1 MQIVRFRSWMFPLAM
16 LVLLIVLAACT
27 EKSEKPAPPP
37 PARPAAVEIPTKT
50 LLTQSVPLQRVELTT
65 EALTVWRQFAPGK
78 PTLLLLSARP
88 MLTPAPE
95 SLRKEIATWVQ
106 TANRE
111 EIVQRSAPEVA
122 KLLLLLDSTV
132 DAALRAD
139 WLREVAWVIP
149 GRESGQEYSVESLRT
164 KLVAKGQVSREEAE
178 TIRGGEGHF
187 KGTLR
192 GVPFS
197 AALWPQL
204 PALSGPTIVHID
216 LSFIAQ
222 LYKNE
227 VATPILPL
235 IVSTLKSLR
244 EQKIPVVAVTFSYGN
259 LENRIALDVRYQGE
273 IFAYL
278 VENPDKLEQPLLI
291 NWQRQGDILYLN
303 DLYQKDR
310 AWAVAEEMGRTD
322 PQSAAVKYT
331 LYRSAVA
338 RRQGKAALGY
348 LSEAVQLDKIY
359 ALEYLELSRM
369 ALSRKR
375 PDQGLRMLEL
385 AAAVF
390 PWNTQIKI
398 EWARLAALQ
407 GDRATALR
415 LHNELQ
421 LLPWETVYYPQMAN
435 RLAGLY
441 KEIESG
447 AVPPA
452 AVPPHP

>member
-16 LVLLIVLAACT
+16 LALLLVLAACT
-27 EKSEKPAPPP
+27 EKSEKTAPPA
-37 PARPAAVEIPTKT
+37 PARPAAVIPTKT

-65 EALTVWRQFAPGK
+65 EALTVWRQYAPAK

-88 MLTPAPE
+88 LLTPAPE
-95 SLRKEIATWVQ
+95 SLRQEIVTWLQ

-111 EIVQRSAPEVA
+111 EIVQRSAPEVP

-149 GRESGQEYSVESLRT
+149 GREPGQEYSVESLRT
-164 KLVAKGQVSREEAE
+164 KLVAKGQMSREEAE
-178 TIRGGEGHF
+178 KLSGGEGNF
-187 KGTLR
+187 KGSVR

-197 AALWPQL
+197 ATLWPQL

-216 LSFIAQ
+216 LSFMAQ

-227 VATPILPL
+227 VSTPILPL

-273 IFAYL
+273 VFAYL
-278 VENPDKLEQPLLI
+278 VENPDKLEQPLPI

-310 AWAVAEEMGRTD
+310 AWAVAEEMERTD
-322 PQSAAVKYT
+322 PQSAAVKYS
-331 LYRSAVA
+331 LYRAAVA

-348 LSEAVQLDKIY
+348 LSEAVRLDKIY

-375 PDQGLRMLEL
+375 PDQALRMLEL
-385 AAAVF
+385 ASAIF

-398 EWARLAALQ
+398 EWARLAASQ

-435 RLAGLY
+435 RLDRLQ
-441 KEIESG
+441 KEIEAG
-447 AVPPA
+447 ALPPA
-452 AVPPHP
+452 AAPPHP